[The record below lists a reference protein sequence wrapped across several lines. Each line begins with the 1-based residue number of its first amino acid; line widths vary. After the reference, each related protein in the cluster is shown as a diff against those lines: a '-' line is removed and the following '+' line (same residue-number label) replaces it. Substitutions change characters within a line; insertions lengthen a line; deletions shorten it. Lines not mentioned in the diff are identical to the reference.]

1 MQVKTVTSSD
11 LRTNIKRVLNEVE
24 YGTEQYIIEKF
35 GEPTA
40 AIISM
45 EDFHFFQAMQA
56 ILEEAKRT
64 QPVEEKR
71 QVITYEDHSQ
81 RQPRILKDQEA
92 QYTTVNENEN
102 LVESKDR
109 LPKEPQTESLLQMLK
124 TSDSIP
130 ETTKMHLQGNLV
142 NKLQVIIQYLES
154 EVLHPEETVNREN
167 RQTPNQKAM
176 AGPYAEHWEKF
187 VGAFS
192 GEEWERPEQGTLEV
206 RETW

>member
-45 EDFHFFQAMQA
+45 EDFHFLQAMHA
-56 ILEEAKRT
+56 ILEEAKRI

-71 QVITYEDHSQ
+71 QAITYEDYS
-81 RQPRILKDQEA
+81 RGQPRILKDQEA
-92 QYTTVNENEN
+92 QYTLNKNENS
-102 LVESKDR
+102 VESKDR
-109 LPKEPQTESLLQMLK
+109 LPKEQQTESLLQMLK
-124 TSDSIP
+124 SSDSIP

-142 NKLQVIIQYLES
+142 NKLQIIIQYLES
-154 EVLHPEETVNREN
+154 EVLHREEIVNREN
-167 RQTPNQKAM
+167 KQMPNQKAM

-192 GEEWERPEQGTLEV
+192 GEEWERPDQGTLEV